1 MSSHGI
7 PELPADIQ
15 GLLEEEKA
23 LVPLPYASRARVAL
37 RLAEAAPL
45 SSWSSRALR
54 LMRKSGWVT
63 VVFLAGA
70 GVGAGLQHEHDA
82 AAQARSVGSPE
93 PNAIHSTG
101 PSPSGASERPLSESP
116 IAAVQAPK
124 AESATAPE
132 ATSHATTSP
141 PRPAPARAQSSLV
154 EERAMLETARAAM
167 TRGRWDEAAAALDRH
182 AASFPK
188 GQLAEERASLD
199 VIFLAERGRVA
210 ETRAAAAR
218 FERLYPASLFLPAVR
233 AAADSVTDASDAGQV
248 LGEPK
253 GR

>member
-15 GLLEEEKA
+15 GLFEEEKA
-23 LVPLPYASRARVAL
+23 LVPLPGAARARVAL
-37 RLAEAAPL
+37 RLAEGASL
-45 SSWSSRALR
+45 SSWSARALR

-70 GVGAGLQHEHDA
+70 GVGAGLQHERDA
-82 AAQARSVGSPE
+82 AVQARSVASPE
-93 PNAIHSTG
+93 PHGIPSTG
-101 PSPSGASERPLSESP
+101 PIPSGASERPLPDSP
-116 IAAVQAPK
+116 NAAVQAPK

-132 ATSHATTSP
+132 ATSHAMTSP
-141 PRPAPARAQSSLV
+141 PRAAPARAPSSLA

-167 TRGRWDEAAAALDRH
+167 TRGRWSEAAAALDRH

-199 VIFLAERGRVA
+199 VLLLAERGHVA
-210 ETRAAAAR
+210 ETRAAKAR
-218 FERLYPASLFLPAVR
+218 FERRYPASLFLPAVR
-233 AAADSVTDASDAGQV
+233 AAADSMTDASDAGQV